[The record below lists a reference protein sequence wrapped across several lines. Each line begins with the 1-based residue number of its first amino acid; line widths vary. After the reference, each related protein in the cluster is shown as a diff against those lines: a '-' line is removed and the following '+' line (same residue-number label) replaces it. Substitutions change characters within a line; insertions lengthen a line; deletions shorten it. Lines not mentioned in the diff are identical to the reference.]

1 MIINPNLENH
11 RHITSLELLTPSAC
25 HNIVFDVT
33 ADVSFGDTSQT
44 GLVKRSETPGGM
56 HEHR

>member
-1 MIINPNLENH
+1 MIINPNLEH
-11 RHITSLELLTPSAC
+11 DRHITSLELLTPSAC
-25 HNIVFDVT
+25 HNIMFDVT

-44 GLVKRSETPGGM
+44 GLVKWSDTQGGM